1 MELSE
6 CFELCMAVLNQSDK
20 CFNTAFNS
28 FLIKIF
34 RVIKPQYLPEA
45 LLKYVSQ
52 RDAHGSTGKIELT
65 RLLP

>member
-6 CFELCMAVLNQSDK
+6 CFELCVAVLNQSDK

-45 LLKYVSQ
+45 LLKYQ
-52 RDAHGSTGKIELT
+52 FPKEMPMAALAKLN
-65 RLLP
+65 